1 MRRAMAS
8 PVKRRRAAAPPPMP
22 LVTAADVGSLQ
33 SLPADSLVAE
43 VSGCVV
49 WAPAAPKVIET
60 ISQAGST
67 QRVSVFAFTLA
78 DSEALVCVQLWREQ
92 ATTLGARVGR
102 LWSGQGV
109 LISADLG
116 SRV

>member
-22 LVTAADVGSLQ
+22 LVIAADVGSLQ

-43 VSGCVV
+43 VSGCVA
-49 WAPAAPKVIET
+49 WAPATPKVIET

-67 QRVSVFAFTLA
+67 QRVPVFAFTL
-78 DSEALVCVQLWREQ
+78 LLI
-92 ATTLGARVGR
+92 TT
-102 LWSGQGV
+102 
-109 LISADLG
+109 
-116 SRV
+116 